1 MEIDPEAIQEELKTF
16 TVELV
21 PDPALQ
27 QIGDLF
33 AKVQGYRER
42 VSYILGCVRMAK
54 MQTEFQFDIAFAEKF
69 QKISQ
74 DGSKKTLDEKKSICI
89 LELKEE
95 KGNVVVLEALE
106 EIVKLKLQQLI
117 SANENVSRQLS
128 VVQEQLRLGERTK

>member
-1 MEIDPEAIQEELKTF
+1 
-16 TVELV
+16 
-21 PDPALQ
+21 
-27 QIGDLF
+27 
-33 AKVQGYRER
+33 
-42 VSYILGCVRMAK
+42 